1 MLRCQGGIRK
11 SPEALC
17 FFHVI
22 EGRARYWQGGNPTLL
37 RSGASYVLNPR
48 VSSLRHLIDHC
59 LLYMCG
65 LRLAICVTQDEDPP
79 HPHDRLFKE
88 RKARLMD
95 VAANRRCW
103 LSLQARGEFPVW
115 QFLRMPSAS
124 HQLES
129 RSLQVGRFS
138 WCQGLRKFLWTY
150 TCTVSTADRFEVLSY
165 GGEGCRALYRATLGT
180 QSSDTMAY
188 YGVVLMHENLN

>member
-103 LSLQARGEFPVW
+103 LSLQARGEFRYGNSSECHRQAINW
-115 QFLRMPSAS
+115 NQDLYRLDASAGARVFGNFCG
-124 HQLES
+124 H
-129 RSLQVGRFS
+129 
-138 WCQGLRKFLWTY
+138 

>member
-59 LLYMCG
+59 
-65 LRLAICVTQDEDPP
+65 
-79 HPHDRLFKE
+79 F
-88 RKARLMD
+88 
-95 VAANRRCW
+95 
-103 LSLQARGEFPVW
+103 
-115 QFLRMPSAS
+115 
-124 HQLES
+124 
-129 RSLQVGRFS
+129 
-138 WCQGLRKFLWTY
+138 
-150 TCTVSTADRFEVLSY
+150 
-165 GGEGCRALYRATLGT
+165 ALYVWAPIG
-180 QSSDTMAY
+180 
-188 YGVVLMHENLN
+188 NLRDSG